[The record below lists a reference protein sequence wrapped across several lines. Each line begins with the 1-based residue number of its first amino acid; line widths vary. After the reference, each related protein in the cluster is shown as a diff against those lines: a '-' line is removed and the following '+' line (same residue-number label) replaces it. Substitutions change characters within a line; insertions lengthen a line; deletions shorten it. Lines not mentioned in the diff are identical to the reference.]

1 MNATR
6 IQVPVTLP
14 EPHFEDEA
22 TVVSARQVVPLDQ
35 ARNHD
40 RRRKLLTIL
49 PMLLGAIFCGALG
62 AIAVNYFERRASVS
76 TTVSQPSSAGAK
88 DEQRQTVPGPSPD
101 EGAIPSAK
109 STDQTRSNS
118 QPSGSAPANDSSASD
133 SSASDSS
140 ETDSVENRSA
150 KSAQVVAG
158 TKKSSSPSDLK
169 QLVRQRRVHPPA
181 AEPSTSQN
189 DKPKSRGAAKIQD
202 IFSGPNP

>member
-6 IQVPVTLP
+6 IQVPVPLP

-35 ARNHD
+35 ARNYD
-40 RRRKLLTIL
+40 RRRKLLRIL

-62 AIAVNYFERRASVS
+62 AIALNYFERRASVS

-88 DEQRQTVPGPSPD
+88 DEQRQTVPGSSPD
-101 EGAIPSAK
+101 EGAIPSAESEDK
-109 STDQTRSNS
+109 TASNS
-118 QPSGSAPANDSSASD
+118 QPSGSALANDSSAND
-133 SSASDSS
+133 SSGA
-140 ETDSVENRSA
+140 DSVENGSA
-150 KSAQVVAG
+150 KSAQVVA
-158 TKKSSSPSDLK
+158 TAKKPSSPSDPK

-181 AEPSTSQN
+181 GEPSTSQN
-189 DKPKSRGAAKIQD
+189 DKRKSRGAARIQD